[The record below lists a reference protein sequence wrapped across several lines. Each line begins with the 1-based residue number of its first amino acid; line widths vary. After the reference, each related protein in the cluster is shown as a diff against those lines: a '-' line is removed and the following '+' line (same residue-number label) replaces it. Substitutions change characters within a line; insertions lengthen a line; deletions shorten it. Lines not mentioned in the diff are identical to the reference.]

1 MDSEPVVLIVEDD
14 KQAGRLLGD
23 IFAEQGWRVVAAR
36 TGPDGIRMAHAEHPD
51 LVLLDLMLPFKSGD
65 EVLAAIRAES
75 QVPVIVVSA
84 RETTR
89 TKIDLLHMGADDYV
103 TKPFDVDEVVARA
116 EAALR
121 RAGSAGTVGVVHE
134 AAGLLLDETERR
146 ATAGGHELALTST
159 EFGLLTALIRAPRLV
174 LSKPQLYAEVWG
186 AEAGYDE
193 RTVNTHMS
201 NLRRKIRE
209 ASGDDP
215 IRTVWGIGYTLRPA

>member
-1 MDSEPVVLIVEDD
+1 MVLIVEDD

-23 IFAEQGWRVVAAR
+23 IFAEQGWRVALAR
-36 TGPDGIRMAHAEHPD
+36 TGPDGIRMAHAERPD

-121 RAGSAGTVGVVHE
+121 RAGGAGTVGVVHQ

-146 ATAGGHELALTST
+146 ATAGGRELALTST
-159 EFGLLTALIRAPRLV
+159 EFGLLTALMRAPRMV
-174 LSKPQLYAEVWG
+174 LPKPQLYAEVWG
-186 AEAGYDE
+186 AAAGYDE

>member
-1 MDSEPVVLIVEDD
+1 MLIVEDD
-14 KQAGRLLGD
+14 EQSNRLLGD
-23 IFAEQGWRVVAAR
+23 VLTEQGCRVVPAF
-36 TGPDGIRMAHAEHPD
+36 TGPDGIRLAHREQPD

-75 QVPVIVVSA
+75 QVPVIVISA

-89 TKIDLLHMGADDYV
+89 SKIDLLRMGADDYV
-103 TKPFDVDEVVARA
+103 TKPFDVDEVAARA

-121 RAGSAGTVGVVHE
+121 RAGDGRAARVVHE
-134 AAGLLLDETERR
+134 AAGLLLDEPEHR
-146 ATAGGHELALTST
+146 ATAAGRELALTNT
-159 EFGLLTALIRAPRLV
+159 EFGLLTVLIRTPRLV
-174 LSKPQLYAEVWG
+174 LSKTQLYAEVWG
-186 AEAGYDE
+186 EPAGYDE
-193 RTVNTHMS
+193 RTVTTHMS